1 MSSPTSIS
9 QPVSGRF
16 RHVVGELDRAVAN
29 STPGA
34 PSEISEVPPHKRDLV
49 AKLIEEN
56 QDVWKELINNKFC
69 RAMKESTRGDHHVL
83 RGFEWYMMQDYYYV
97 ASLIE
102 YEAARVPKAQTANDV
117 QTMIQRVSD
126 TAKYTDHFFKAVTA
140 AQPQGMG
147 ISTSTLLSTNLC
159 EVLKKYIDL
168 IIKAAEDENE
178 VLSMV
183 AMIVSLQSYYAL
195 ASDLY
200 KYSDHH
206 DTLWYKFWAEDNFGL
221 GKSCLQQQSGC
232 PHSVILWR
240 FLMTPLLSEFF
251 IDNYRFWKDD
261 MEKITKVFRET
272 CKLELELWE
281 EAWTHAQH

>member
-1 MSSPTSIS
+1 MLIY
-9 QPVSGRF
+9 
-16 RHVVGELDRAVAN
+16 
-29 STPGA
+29 A
-34 PSEISEVPPHKRDLV
+34 PSRRDLV

-102 YEAARVPKAQTANDV
+102 YEAARVPKAQTANDL

-221 GKSCLQQQSGC
+221 GKSCLQQQK
-232 PHSVILWR
+232 
-240 FLMTPLLSEFF
+240 FF